1 MEAIPFEEFKQ
12 RSIDKHGDIFDFS
25 ESVYSTMSSVIEYKC
40 REYNHLQRRTPQQ
53 TLNLHCGCTECKIKI
68 KNTEE
73 FISAVKLIHG
83 DKFNFDFCEYFNT
96 NTKVHLI
103 CNDCGEHIFP
113 QAHSIL
119 GGHGYYNCASNKPI
133 DKEKFLQ
140 LCLDVNGEKFDYSR
154 IEYTKYEA
162 PVEIFC
168 KTHEIWFFQ
177 KPKFHILG
185 GGCDLCRKEKI
196 GLGNRKPLETFIQ
209 QSQSLF
215 GVGSFDYSEVEY
227 INTQTKIKLFCNKHK
242 GWISQTPSGH
252 LKAGCNVCG
261 RLKGSAGRK
270 YTLDEFIQRSI
281 QTHGTE
287 KYFYNNVEYING
299 DLPVSIICRKHN
311 FMFMQTPYRHVNGSN
326 CPLCAQEQRNITA
339 ANTLEEF
346 VYLAKKKHGEQFNY
360 NDVIYVNNRV
370 KVKIF
375 CNTCL
380 DYFMQSPSLHL
391 TQRRIGCP
399 TCKES
404 MSSGERKVNEVLLT
418 TGLKFLPQKSL
429 DGCSHIAPLKF
440 DFVLYDK
447 NDCVIGCV
455 EFNGA
460 QHYRPVCFGGISEER
475 ALETLAVVQLRD
487 GIKKEYCEKNN
498 IPLLCI
504 HYNDYKNV
512 KLILSQFIRSL
523 DDYLEPL

>member
-1 MEAIPFEEFKQ
+1 MKIVAFEEFKQ
-12 RSIDKHGDIFDFS
+12 RSIDKNGDIFDFD

-40 REYNHLQRRTPQQ
+40 REHNHLQRRTPQQ

-68 KNTEE
+68 ENTEE

-83 DKFNFDFCEYFNT
+83 DKFNFDLCEYFNT
-96 NTKVHLI
+96 NTKVELI

-119 GGHGYYNCASNKPI
+119 KGCGCYNCASNKPI

-140 LCLDVNGEKFDYSR
+140 LCLDVNGERFDYSR
-154 IEYTKYEA
+154 VEYTKYEA

-168 KTHEIWFFQ
+168 KTHGIWFFQ
-177 KPKFHILG
+177 KPKHHILH
-185 GGCDLCRKEKI
+185 GGCRQCTLDKI
-196 GLGNRKPLETFIQ
+196 GNKNRKDVNVFIQ
-209 QSQSLF
+209 ESQDKH
-215 GVGSFDYSEVEY
+215 GVGTFDYSEVKY
-227 INTQTKIKLFCNKHK
+227 LNTSTKIRIFCNKHK
-242 GWISQTPSGH
+242 GWILQTPACH
-252 LKAGCNVCG
+252 LNGGCNVCG
-261 RLKGSAGRK
+261 KLEGAAGRK
-270 YTLDEFIQRSI
+270 YTLEEFIQRATA
-281 QTHGTE
+281 THND

-299 DLPVSIICRKHN
+299 DLPVSIVCKNHN

-339 ANTLEEF
+339 SNTLEEF
-346 VYLAKKKHGEQFNY
+346 VSLAKNKHGEQFNY
-360 NDVIYVNNRV
+360 DEVVYVNNRV
-370 KVKIF
+370 KIKIF
-375 CNTCL
+375 CNSCL
-380 DYFMQSPSLHL
+380 VYFTQSPILHL
-391 TQRRIGCP
+391 NQRRIGCP

-460 QHYRPVCFGGISEER
+460 QHYGPVCFGGISEER
-475 ALETLAVVQLRD
+475 AFENLEVVQLRD
-487 GIKKEYCEKNN
+487 DIKKEYCQKNG
-498 IPLLCI
+498 IRLLCI
-504 HYNDYKNV
+504 HYKDYKNV
-512 KLILSQFIRSL
+512 KILLTQFIRSL
-523 DDYLEPL
+523 GDCLDPL